1 MLVGSHGFL
10 CSPKQEQRVD
20 HVMDIGQREAEETM
34 RALARVEG
42 IFAGAQIWQCPPACI
57 CSEKWEVNALHALR
71 NTNCGLVILVC
82 HWISQRACYKRLA
95 PPTASNVYSVDVWY
109 QG

>member
-20 HVMDIGQREAEETM
+20 RVMDIGQREAEETM

-42 IFAGAQIWQCPPACI
+42 IFAGAQIWQRPPACI
-57 CSEKWEVNALHALR
+57 CSENGKSMHCMHCATQTVGW
-71 NTNCGLVILVC
+71 
-82 HWISQRACYKRLA
+82 
-95 PPTASNVYSVDVWY
+95 
-109 QG
+109 